1 MSVLSLHVKRP
12 ITGVDGETARTAHSH
27 QHAEIKKA
35 LVPVFPDLGQTRDI
49 ICSSI
54 SNQISLNLFLAS
66 FFRYALLVSCF
77 MEKQRIFLKLMP
89 RYVDK
94 RFGCVRSAMT
104 RRIPFRSA
112 NPHSALPLFCSL
124 RSAPW
129 LQTASGYHCRSF
141 CYLTFFLF
149 KLHDLGFGLTLS

>member
-12 ITGVDGETARTAHSH
+12 ITVVDGETARTAHSH
-27 QHAEIKKA
+27 QHAEIKEA

-66 FFRYALLVSCF
+66 FFRYALPVSCF
-77 MEKQRIFLKLMP
+77 MERQRIFLKLMP

-94 RFGCVRSAMT
+94 RFGCAQSAMT

-112 NPHSALPLFCSL
+112 SPIRSPALLLSPLSTLAANSIRLPL
-124 RSAPW
+124 
-129 LQTASGYHCRSF
+129 SF
-141 CYLTFFLF
+141 ILLSYFLF
-149 KLHDLGFGLTLS
+149 IQAS